1 MGLVGGVTHGIR
13 RLGGLLVSSSRRAR
27 YKGRMCNSPHV
38 EDRMRTFMTACVVGF
53 CLFTSLGLSAEAGET
68 KAKME
73 KAKGEVKGEI
83 EEMKGETK
91 AMQEELKGNE
101 MKAELERAKG
111 KVKGAGERAKG
122 KFKEMKEKAKE

>member
-1 MGLVGGVTHGIR
+1 MLEW
-13 RLGGLLVSSSRRAR
+13 RAVQE
-27 YKGRMCNSPHV
+27 GTCNSPQL
-38 EDRMRTFMTACVVGF
+38 EDCMRTLMMTFMAGL
-53 CLFTSLGLSAEAGET
+53 CLLAGVAISADAGET

-91 AMQEELKGNE
+91 ALHEELKGNDT
-101 MKAELERAKG
+101 KAELERAKG

-122 KFKEMKEKAKE
+122 KMNELKEKAKD

>member
-1 MGLVGGVTHGIR
+1 MRTLMTVAAFALCFSTGLV
-13 RLGGLLVSSSRRAR
+13 
-27 YKGRMCNSPHV
+27 
-38 EDRMRTFMTACVVGF
+38 F
-53 CLFTSLGLSAEAGET
+53 SADASET

-73 KAKGEVKGEI
+73 KAKGEIKGEV

-111 KVKGAGERAKG
+111 
-122 KFKEMKEKAKE
+122 